1 MTASFPRSLPLSV
14 LRAVRL
20 GLAALL
26 LLAGRPCLAP
36 AAAQA
41 AEAYAMQAQRQPDF
55 KRMQAL
61 GRAMFFDAALS
72 ASGEQS
78 CGSCHDPAS
87 AYGPPNG
94 KPVQPGGRDG
104 QALGFRATP
113 SLRYLQN
120 VPPFTE
126 HRFDDDV
133 DESVD
138 QGPAGGHDW
147 DGRAATVHEQSG
159 LALLSP
165 NEMANAS
172 PAEVVERLRRAPYA
186 GEFRATFGA
195 DALDAVEPA
204 FQWALLALE
213 MFQQDAAQ
221 FHPYSSKYDAV
232 LRGRASLSPQEA
244 RGLALFNDE
253 TKGNCASCHPS
264 AISATTGAF
273 PAFTD
278 HGHIA
283 VGVPRNRE
291 LPANRDAGFHD
302 LGLCGPERRD
312 LVDRPEHCGAFR
324 TPTLR
329 NVALRQA
336 FFHNG
341 VLHTLDEVM
350 QFYVTRDL
358 EPKRWYGTG
367 ADGQVQPY
375 DDLPGA
381 LKENVNRDPPF
392 DRVAGD
398 KPALDAREIADVIA
412 FLKTLTDGYVPGE

>member
-1 MTASFPRSLPLSV
+1 MRVRS
-14 LRAVRL
+14 RL

-26 LLAGRPCLAP
+26 CGLAAP
-36 AAAQA
+36 GLSADP
-41 AEAYAMQAQRQPDF
+41 YTMQMRRQPDF
-55 KRMQAL
+55 AKMQRL
-61 GRAMFFDAALS
+61 GRTLFFDTALS

-78 CGSCHDPAS
+78 CASCHDPAS
-87 AYGPPNG
+87 AYGPPDG
-94 KPVQPGGRDG
+94 RPVQPGGRDG
-104 QALGFRATP
+104 TALGFRATP

-120 VPPFTE
+120 LPPFTE

-147 DGRAATVHEQSG
+147 DGRAASAHEQSG

-165 NEMANAS
+165 TEMANAS
-172 PAEVVERLRRAPYA
+172 QAELVQRLRRAPYA

-195 DALDAVEPA
+195 DALDTVPEAFAWAV
-204 FQWALLALE
+204 LALE

-232 LRGRASLSPQEA
+232 LRGRATLSPQEA

-253 TKGNCASCHPS
+253 AKGNCASCHPS
-264 AISATTGAF
+264 AVGSTGAF

-278 HGHIA
+278 HGYIA
-283 VGVPRNRE
+283 LGVPRNRS

-302 LGLCGPERRD
+302 LGLCGPERQD
-312 LVDRPEHCGAFR
+312 LAASRGYCGAFR

-329 NVALRQA
+329 NVALRKV

-341 VLHTLDEVM
+341 ALHTLEEVM

-358 EPKRWYGTG
+358 DPQRWYGRR
-367 ADGQVQPY
+367 ADGQVDRY
-375 DDLPGA
+375 DDLPGE
-381 LKENVNRDPPF
+381 LKENVNTDPPF
-392 DRVAGD
+392 DRAPGSR
-398 KPALDAREIADVIA
+398 PALTAAEIADVIA
-412 FLKTLTDGYVPGE
+412 FLKTLTDGHEGP

>member
-1 MTASFPRSLPLSV
+1 MSWRRIGF
-14 LRAVRL
+14 
-20 GLAALL
+20 ALL
-26 LLAGRPCLAP
+26 L
-36 AAAQA
+36 AAIVPPGLPPAQA
-41 AEAYAMQAQRQPDF
+41 ADAYVMQMQHQPDF
-55 KRMQAL
+55 ARMQRL
-61 GRAMFFDAALS
+61 GRTMFFDPLLS

-78 CGSCHDPAS
+78 CASCHDPAS

-94 KPVQPGGRDG
+94 QSVQPGGRDG
-104 QALGFRATP
+104 TALGFRATP

-126 HRFDDDV
+126 HRYDDDL

-147 DGRAATVHEQSG
+147 DGRAASAHEQAG

-172 PAEVVERLRRAPYA
+172 EAEVVERLKRAPYA
-186 GEFRATFGA
+186 GEFRDTFGA
-195 DALDAVEPA
+195 DALDSAERG
-204 FQWALLALE
+204 FQWAVLALE

-221 FHPYSSKYDAV
+221 FYPYSSKYDAV
-232 LRGRASLSPQEA
+232 LRGKARLSPQET

-253 TKGNCASCHPS
+253 AKGNCASCHPS
-264 AISATTGAF
+264 TISATTGAF

-278 HGHIA
+278 HGHI
-283 VGVPRNRE
+283 VLGVPRNRS

-312 LVDRPEHCGAFR
+312 LAANREYCGAFR

-341 VLHTLDEVM
+341 VLHSLEEVM
-350 QFYVTRDL
+350 RFYVMRDL
-358 EPKRWYGTG
+358 EPQRWYGTG
-367 ADGQVQPY
+367 ADGKVELY

-381 LKENVNRDPPF
+381 LKENVNVDPPF
-392 DRVAGD
+392 DRAAGS
-398 KPALDAREIADVIA
+398 KPALSEGEIADVIA
-412 FLKTLTDGYVPGE
+412 FLKTLTDGYEAPR

>member
-1 MTASFPRSLPLSV
+1 MKTVS
-14 LRAVRL
+14 RL

-26 LLAGRPCLAP
+26 CGLAVPGLSADP
-36 AAAQA
+36 
-41 AEAYAMQAQRQPDF
+41 YTMQMRRQPDF
-55 KRMQAL
+55 GKMQRL
-61 GRAMFFDAALS
+61 GRTMFFDTALS

-78 CGSCHDPAS
+78 CASCHDPAS
-87 AYGPPNG
+87 AYGPPDG
-94 KPVQPGGRDG
+94 RPVQPGGRDG
-104 QALGFRATP
+104 TALGFRATS

-120 VPPFTE
+120 LPPFTE

-147 DGRAATVHEQSG
+147 DGRAASLHEQSG

-165 NEMANAS
+165 TEMANAS
-172 PAEVVERLRRAPYA
+172 EAELVQRLRRAPYA

-195 DALDAVEPA
+195 DALDSVPEAFAWAV
-204 FQWALLALE
+204 LALE
-213 MFQQDAAQ
+213 MFQQDPAQ

-232 LRGRASLSPQEA
+232 LRGRATLSPQEA

-253 TKGNCASCHPS
+253 AKGNCASCHPS
-264 AISATTGAF
+264 TVSAATGAF

-283 VGVPRNRE
+283 LGVPRNRS

-312 LVDRPEHCGAFR
+312 LAANRDHCGAFR

-329 NVALRQA
+329 NVALRKA

-341 VLHTLDEVM
+341 VLHTLEEVM

-358 EPKRWYGTG
+358 DPQRWYGRG
-367 ADGQVQPY
+367 ADGRVDPY
-375 DDLPGA
+375 DDLPGE
-381 LKENVNRDPPF
+381 LKKNVNTDPPF
-392 DRVAGD
+392 DRAPGS
-398 KPALDAREIADVIA
+398 KPALSEAEIADVIA
-412 FLKTLTDGYVPGE
+412 FLKTLTDGHEGP